1 MMQPCKDG
9 AAGNHGSSLKRCDS
23 PPAPQSSAHVTIVL
37 HHPLQ
42 LRASL

>member
-23 PPAPQSSAHVTIVL
+23 PPPRPSILSTLNNSA
-37 HHPLQ
+37 
-42 LRASL
+42 ASPPPA